1 MNSPLKSSNTFSR
14 RTTGSMNKQQKSINS
29 KPQFVLSKTMIINEV
44 YDNSNPRLSRGPS
57 EKSIRLAEKA
67 KKKRKQFYEI
77 VLTQIHEI

>member
-1 MNSPLKSSNTFSR
+1 
-14 RTTGSMNKQQKSINS
+14 
-29 KPQFVLSKTMIINEV
+29 MIINEMD
-44 YDNSNPRLSRGPS
+44 DNSNPRLSRGPS